1 MCNRVRASFEFRE
14 VKVRWNLFND
24 LPQFKPIY
32 NISPHRQDAD
42 VLAIVRTETGNEGRL
57 MSWPLVPCYEKTT
70 RLTYSTMN
78 ARVEGLRQSRTY
90 RRLLDQ
96 RRCIIPVDGFYEFQ
110 GEKPPKTPWFFYLRS
125 KEPFAL
131 AGLWDTWKK
140 PDGSLLNSFTIIVTE
155 PNDFVRR
162 IHDRMPVILRREDEE
177 KWLDC
182 TTNPFEKAEAALQQF
197 PSDLMDAHITSTRV
211 NNPRYNL
218 PDCGEPADEQG
229 SLAL

>member
-1 MCNRVRASFEFRE
+1 M
-14 VKVRWNLFND
+14 
-24 LPQFKPIY
+24 
-32 NISPHRQDAD
+32 
-42 VLAIVRTETGNEGRL
+42 AIVRTEAGNEGRL
-57 MSWPLVPCYEKTT
+57 MYWPLIPFYEKTT

-78 ARVEGLRQSRTY
+78 ARIERLRESQDLSRGYST
-90 RRLLDQ
+90 Q

-140 PDGSLLNSFTIIVTE
+140 PDGSLLTSFTIIVSE
-155 PNDFVRR
+155 PNDFVRP
-162 IHDRMPVILRREDEE
+162 IHDRMPVILRPEDEE

-182 TTNPFEKAEAALQQF
+182 ATTPFDKAESALQQF

-211 NNPRYNL
+211 NNTRSNL
-218 PDCGEPADEQG
+218 P
-229 SLAL
+229 